1 MFVFFNAFSGH
12 VDRFERIE
20 GWIARISGRISQ
32 VPQHTCV
39 LSELGNFIWQD
50 DFGQ

>member
-1 MFVFFNAFSGH
+1 MFGLFNAFSGH

-20 GWIARISGRISQ
+20 SWVARISGRISQ
-32 VPQHTCV
+32 VLQHTFI
-39 LSELGNFIWQD
+39 LNELGNFIWQD

>member
-1 MFVFFNAFSGH
+1 MFRLYNAFSGH

-20 GWIARISGRISQ
+20 GWSARIIGGISQ